1 MALMVSLAELERMQI
16 LAIGSKRLLVAFN
29 HSVPDGRKAGE
40 AGFTLIEILVAITI
54 MAIVLGMA
62 VLAIPNHDER
72 YWRDNLDQLVASLNM
87 AQEESAMAGTPIV
100 AQVDSVGW
108 RFYTPTANSNNSSMG
123 NASLANRGMPI
134 AGTSGLMPD
143 VYRPQLW
150 NKPVE
155 IASLQLTL
163 GGEQVVQA
171 LQFPIKQDSRQA
183 VLQRNSN
190 GRFSW
195 VKG

>member
-1 MALMVSLAELERMQI
+1 MVLMVSLAEPVQMRI
-16 LAIGSKRLLVAFN
+16 LAIGNKKLLVPAQCTAA
-29 HSVPDGRKAGE
+29 VQGRTRE
-40 AGFTLIEILVAITI
+40 AGFTLIELLVAITI

-100 AQVDSVGW
+100 AQIDALGW
-108 RFYTPTANSNNSSMG
+108 RFYVPTSNGAMIGMG
-123 NASLANRGMPI
+123 SAGLVNNGIPI
-134 AGTSGLMPD
+134 MGTSGLMPD

-155 IASLQLTL
+155 IATLQLTL
-163 GGEQVVQA
+163 GGEQIVQT
-171 LQFPIKQDSRQA
+171 LQIPINQASRQA
-183 VLQRNSN
+183 ILRRNTH
-190 GRFSW
+190 GQFSW
-195 VKG
+195 IKG